1 MKSDSPAAVAPAAA
15 KVPAADNIHQIRDI
29 LFGAQ
34 MEEYESRFKSLEAD
48 LLAESNKLRDEIRK
62 RFDQLAGKL
71 QASLDTVNQE
81 IAAEQAAR
89 GQSASD
95 LSAAIKDLNK
105 ALERAADDLSKKL
118 QKSGDTLQGQI
129 QKQREDLTELIT
141 RNVEHLQDVKTDRA
155 ALAEL
160 LAGMAAQ
167 LNNDSEAATAKARGR
182 K

>member
-1 MKSDSPAAVAPAAA
+1 MKSDSSAAAASATA

-34 MEEYESRFKSLEAD
+34 MEEYESRFKTLEEN

-95 LSAAIKDLNK
+95 LSVAIKDLSK

-118 QKSGDTLQGQI
+118 QKNGDTLQGQI
-129 QKQREDLTELIT
+129 QKQREELTDLIT
-141 RNVEHLQDVKTDRA
+141 RNVAQLQDVKTDRA

-160 LAGMAAQ
+160 LTGMAAQ

>member
-1 MKSDSPAAVAPAAA
+1 MKSESSAASPAAA

-34 MEEYESRFKSLEAD
+34 MEEYESRFKALEDSLR
-48 LLAESNKLRDEIRK
+48 AESNKLRDEIRK
-62 RFDQLAGKL
+62 RFDQLAEKL
-71 QASLDTVNQE
+71 QASLNTVNEE
-81 IAAEQAAR
+81 ITVEQTVR
-89 GQSASD
+89 SQSASD
-95 LSAAIKDLNK
+95 LGSAIKDLNK

-118 QKSGDTLQGQI
+118 QKSGDSLQNQI

-141 RNVEHLQDVKTDRA
+141 RHVAQLEDRKTDRA

-160 LAGMAAQ
+160 LAGVASE
-167 LNNDSEAATAKARGR
+167 LHNDSEAATAKARGR